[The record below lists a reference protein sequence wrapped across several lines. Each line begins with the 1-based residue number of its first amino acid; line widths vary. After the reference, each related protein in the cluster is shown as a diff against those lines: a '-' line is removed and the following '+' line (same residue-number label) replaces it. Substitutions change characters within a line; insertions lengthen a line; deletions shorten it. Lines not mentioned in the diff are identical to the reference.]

1 MALTIRVSPDDASGH
16 TVRVC
21 PAGSLDSVT
30 APALERELA
39 PILNGAATVLVL
51 DLTGLAF
58 MSSAGIRVILTAR
71 KRLAARGGTV
81 LLASPQPQVA
91 KAFDIIRA
99 LPDLALFKSVAELD
113 EHLVALRRNA
123 RGA

>member
-1 MALTIRVSPDDASGH
+1 MRVSRRRP
-16 TVRVC
+16 
-21 PAGSLDSVT
+21 DSVT
-30 APALERELA
+30 APALERDLA

>member
-1 MALTIRVSPDDASGH
+1 MALTIRVSPDDASGS
-16 TVRVC
+16 TVRVS

-39 PILNGAATVLVL
+39 PILNGTATVLVF
-51 DLTGLAF
+51 DLTALTF

-81 LLASPQPQVA
+81 LLANPQPQVA

-99 LPDLALFKSVAELD
+99 LPDLGLFKSVAELD
-113 EHLVALRRNA
+113 EHLVAMRRDA